1 MIEPQIH
8 PVFEDLNNTF
18 KSFPNRVALIDKDNT
33 PYTYSAFQLKI
44 AGAYH
49 ELTKKGLKK
58 GDKLLI
64 AVPMSVDLYA
74 ILEAVFALG
83 ATAVFL
89 DPWMKGRKMS
99 SAIRLVKPDLFI
111 VTRKLS
117 RITWLLPATWF
128 LKKWKVDTVPSSNL
142 GYSIAVV
149 KDEDDALITFTS
161 GTSGKPKGANRSF
174 SFLQAQAS
182 ILKKHLGERAEA
194 SVDFTNFPIVGLAN
208 FALGNTVVIPRINLM
223 KIHTADELDILDQLT
238 KNKVNRLIVSPA
250 LLKKIL
256 RKLPKNT
263 SINEVMS
270 GGAPIPMSTI
280 QQAITN
286 FPNIKFEGIYG
297 ATEAEP
303 ICISGFNEIAAH
315 FDEPLK
321 GVYVGKKID
330 GIELKIIQHST
341 EPIDA
346 ETFKNS
352 ELANGEIGEVVVSGA
367 HVNASYFQNQTAFLQ
382 HKIMDDAGKIWHRTG
397 DMGYFDGEN
406 LFLVG
411 REHRIMEFEGKKLYP
426 YPIEQFIQR
435 TFELDD
441 VGYLQ
446 NSNGKFSFFAYS
458 TNKSDKKAIK
468 KCLRTNGFP
477 IDEVNLWNMPLPRDA
492 RHKSKLQIEDIAE

>member
-33 PYTYSAFQLKI
+33 PYTYAAFQIKI

-49 ELTKKGLKK
+49 ELTKKGVKK

-128 LKKWKVDTVPSSNL
+128 LKKWKVDSVPSNTSA
-142 GYSIAVV
+142 YTFADV

-161 GTSGKPKGANRSF
+161 GTSGNPKGANRSF
-174 SFLQAQAS
+174 SFLLAQAE
-182 ILKKHLGERAEA
+182 ILKKHLGERSEA

-223 KIHTADELDILDQLT
+223 KIHTADELDVVDQLT

-263 SINEVMS
+263 EIKEVMS

-280 QQAITN
+280 QMAIAN
-286 FPNIKFEGIYG
+286 FPSIKFEGIYG

-303 ICISGFNEIAAH
+303 ICVANFNEIATH
-315 FDEPLK
+315 FDQPLK
-321 GVYVGKKID
+321 GVFVGKKID
-330 GIELKIIQHST
+330 E
-341 EPIDA
+341 
-346 ETFKNS
+346 
-352 ELANGEIGEVVVSGA
+352 
-367 HVNASYFQNQTAFLQ
+367 
-382 HKIMDDAGKIWHRTG
+382 
-397 DMGYFDGEN
+397 
-406 LFLVG
+406 
-411 REHRIMEFEGKKLYP
+411 
-426 YPIEQFIQR
+426 IEQWSYPWGKL
-435 TFELDD
+435 EKWL
-441 VGYLQ
+441 LQ
-446 NSNGKFSFFAYS
+446 
-458 TNKSDKKAIK
+458 
-468 KCLRTNGFP
+468 
-477 IDEVNLWNMPLPRDA
+477 A
-492 RHKSKLQIEDIAE
+492 RM